1 MLDRQF
7 LFDPMTNLNI
17 KIILKPIFLIIIALI
32 LTGCGFKSDESLK
45 AYNEFAIK
53 SAKMGLWNEAIMRW
67 ERLVSAE
74 PNNAKYHN
82 NLAVAYE
89 AKGELDLAL
98 AHYEKAI
105 KLDPENKAY
114 RYNYM
119 KCKMDHDKH
128 QKKVKPTKLQ
138 KDNMIDN
145 SYKDIPR

>member
-1 MLDRQF
+1 
-7 LFDPMTNLNI
+7 MTNLN
-17 KIILKPIFLIIIALI
+17 KKFILGSIFLIVIALI
-32 LTGCGFKSDESLK
+32 FAGCSFKSDESLK

-67 ERLVSAE
+67 ERLISDD

-98 AHYEKAI
+98 AEYEKAI

-114 RYNYM
+114 RYNYL
-119 KCKMDHDKH
+119 KCKMSHSKI
-128 QKKVKPTKLQ
+128 QKKTNSDKLQ
-138 KDNMIDN
+138 KDNIN
-145 SYKDIPR
+145 NQ